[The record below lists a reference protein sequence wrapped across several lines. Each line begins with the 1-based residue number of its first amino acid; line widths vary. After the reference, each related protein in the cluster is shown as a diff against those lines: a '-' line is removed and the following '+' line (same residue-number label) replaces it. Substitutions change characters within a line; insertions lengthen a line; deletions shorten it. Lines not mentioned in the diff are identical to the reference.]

1 MCNISTCNICQSYR
15 IKQDYC
21 EICKIS
27 ICRNCLIKW
36 IKLNNTCPICRKN
49 ENLIYD
55 IKKQPICFKNKVYPE
70 VNENK
75 DTKCKDT
82 KCKDTKCI
90 ISSILIN
97 YLLGYLVINIILLII
112 YFEDY
117 KEKVYILHTTPV
129 IYIMSPLVGLSSIIC
144 IAIICSMF
152 SGCYKILRGDV
163 SP

>member
-1 MCNISTCNICQSYR
+1 MCCISTCNICQSYR

-55 IKKQPICFKNKVYPE
+55 IKKQPICFKNKVYPV

-75 DTKCKDT
+75 DT
-82 KCKDTKCI
+82 
-90 ISSILIN
+90 IN
-97 YLLGYLVINIILLII
+97 QRTGRLCPRN
-112 YFEDY
+112 
-117 KEKVYILHTTPV
+117 KEKYLRLPNQSMLSECSF
-129 IYIMSPLVGLSSIIC
+129 IYENGRVDETGAGGCGIFDNEWLGCKEDQHYNCDCTRC
-144 IAIICSMF
+144 IN
-152 SGCYKILRGDV
+152 D
-163 SP
+163 